1 MVKKA
6 KSSFLER
13 VAEVHEEVK
22 GNETK
27 VGSGGDLPP
36 GIEHGIARLVDCK
49 IGIFQKGDNEGEP
62 FFMAAG
68 TVLDPESVVQTDPKT
83 KKARTIP
90 IRGLRTQI
98 GPEPLC
104 DTTAQN
110 GNVTS
115 LRDHWD
121 RVLNHLRLLG
131 IDTKEVDP
139 TDIIAEETEGVYSSG
154 PVLEALVAAA
164 PTFRFRTWQGKP
176 TDQYPNPRV
185 NHEWRGACE
194 YEGDAT
200 SEEVQDDT
208 EAKWESDEQAD
219 AAAEEE
225 KAPPRK
231 PPKAPAKAED
241 AKAEESGSIDF
252 MALGKLADAG
262 KPKKE
267 AGEASK
273 TLAGHA
279 KVLGIDGY
287 EDMDTWVDVAQAII
301 DHEEIV
307 AEEEAEPEE
316 EAEAEEEYVE
326 EEAEAEEEEWS
337 PAEGEMG
344 FFMAP
349 GSKKP
354 VECEFVKVYGK
365 AQKVDLKRNDTK
377 KIVKGVPF
385 AKVGPTDDGPPF

>member
-1 MVKKA
+1 
-6 KSSFLER
+6 
-13 VAEVHEEVK
+13 
-22 GNETK
+22 
-27 VGSGGDLPP
+27 
-36 GIEHGIARLVDCK
+36 
-49 IGIFQKGDNEGEP
+49 
-62 FFMAAG
+62 MAAG

-83 KKARTIP
+83 KKTRAIP

-154 PVLEALVAAA
+154 PVLEELVEAA
-164 PTFRFRTWQGKP
+164 PTFRFRTWQGKA

-208 EAKWESDEQAD
+208 GAKWESDEQAD
-219 AAAEEE
+219 AEAAAEEE
-225 KAPPRK
+225 KAPPSK
-231 PPKAPAKAED
+231 PPKAA
-241 AKAEESGSIDF
+241 AKAEESESIDF

-267 AGEASK
+267 AEAAAK
-273 TLAGHA
+273 TLTGHA
-279 KVLGIDGY
+279 KVLGIEGY

-316 EAEAEEEYVE
+316 EAEAEEEEYVE

-337 PAEGEMG
+337 PVEGEMA
-344 FFMAP
+344 FFMPP

-365 AQKVDLKRNDTK
+365 AQKVHLKRLDTK
-377 KIVKGVPF
+377 KNVKGVPF
-385 AKVGPTDDGPPF
+385 VKVRPTDDIPF